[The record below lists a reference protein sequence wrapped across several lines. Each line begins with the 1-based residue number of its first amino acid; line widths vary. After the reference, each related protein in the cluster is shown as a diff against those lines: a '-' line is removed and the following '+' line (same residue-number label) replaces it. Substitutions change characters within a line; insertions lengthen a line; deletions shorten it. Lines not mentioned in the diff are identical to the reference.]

1 MKVKS
6 LLFFLAGIFF
16 VSCVSMQDDLI
27 VNSAYEGNALYD
39 KYISRMVSFD
49 GAQFRGELDKV
60 AVESFITEVEGVL
73 DSNSL
78 SRKERAFFTGIA
90 GRCNL
95 LLGRNSVAED
105 LSKTAISLQKGEP
118 QALILS
124 LRLLSPSQRLSVL
137 PDLSMQSDSAYPL
150 QIEKALALF
159 SVSDFSSALAA
170 FDSAFINLP
179 DYYRES
185 YSYVRNLCWS
195 LKDGVKTD
203 DTGINKA
210 LNSSGIT
217 IEDLILITSSQ
228 SDLLEPVTGG
238 KALSTQELIRMADAA
253 GFFDNQETMGKGKS
267 EYTGKI
273 SRKLCARFLW
283 NLYVRNMGD
292 STLFT
297 RYYNRYEKYGK
308 SPLEDVD
315 LENPDFNGIIGCVEK
330 EIMTVPEGT
339 RFYPDA
345 VVPGGDFLGWIKNLE
360 KGL

>member
-1 MKVKS
+1 M
-6 LLFFLAGIFF
+6 
-16 VSCVSMQDDLI
+16 
-27 VNSAYEGNALYD
+27 
-39 KYISRMVSFD
+39 
-49 GAQFRGELDKV
+49 
-60 AVESFITEVEGVL
+60 
-73 DSNSL
+73 
-78 SRKERAFFTGIA
+78 
-90 GRCNL
+90 
-95 LLGRNSVAED
+95 
-105 LSKTAISLQKGEP
+105 
-118 QALILS
+118 
-124 LRLLSPSQRLSVL
+124 
-137 PDLSMQSDSAYPL
+137 
-150 QIEKALALF
+150 F

-339 RFYPDA
+339 RFYPDG